1 MQRGYLRRIRSRSKP
16 VSEKTWQS
24 LMIAPIILI
33 SSHSSLPLT
42 TFPHHC
48 PMTREPFP
56 RASVL
61 KDMPT
66 KLSNTIFASLILRF
80 LHLPWPK

>member
-42 TFPHHC
+42 TFP
-48 PMTREPFP
+48 PLSYDTR
-56 RASVL
+56 
-61 KDMPT
+61 T
-66 KLSNTIFASLILRF
+66 LSQRRRF
-80 LHLPWPK
+80 KGYAYQIIEYYFR